1 MLQET
6 PPGESEPG
14 PQVTAAPE
22 TDKND
27 VCLTPTEIDF
37 SGPEVE
43 ITTDSILTFSP
54 DKEISLK
61 RIKIEKCR
69 VEIKNLNLKGSISV
83 SGGKLTL
90 TNCNIH
96 EPEDSIDYI
105 VAADNNSALFLKG
118 CTLRK
123 TSHFG
128 ISCDKI
134 SSCVFEDSM
143 MTDVKLFGVV
153 ATGASKFR
161 VVNSKFVD
169 MDGDCLILTEQCEA
183 VVVGC
188 EFSGRQRRALTCN
201 GGSSVQIENCV
212 IKNCVL
218 SSLYVSG
225 CDQFQ
230 LARCRILDC
239 NHTSVYLDQ
248 VTGLIEKTVIVG
260 AKGNGVNVSHSSR
273 CLIRKCQISKTTF
286 PPIAICEGAYG
297 RVKEC
302 EMVDSEMCGLIIRGG
317 SRAAIKKTMIKDV
330 RHFGISAS
338 DSMHIKVSKCLIQEC
353 GEAAVA
359 AYNSSDITVK
369 DSNFMSS
376 KVGINVFTGG
386 FVNASNVAIVGMKKT
401 AVWVHHAGAGVFDR
415 CLVSTKTWP
424 EDQSVE
430 EFLEKEKECE
440 PREVDF
446 DSVVLCESKRPV
458 FCSNIS
464 VFGLGMRDFSAN
476 ETAERAADGTASTP
490 SKCKTCQKVITGP
503 MFDRCGH
510 IVYCQECWDALEE
523 KPECCEICMLPV
535 TSVVQPVNM
544 YHEEEEGICAICFTD
559 AVDSVILPCGHT
571 ICSACANQWFTTN
584 GVCPFCRE
592 KNVRAQKS
600 VPYE

>member
-6 PPGESEPG
+6 PPSEREPG
-14 PQVTAAPE
+14 PATAAPE
-22 TDKND
+22 TDKNA

-43 ITTDSILTFSP
+43 IKTDSILTFSP
-54 DKEISLK
+54 DKEFSLK
-61 RIKIEKCR
+61 RIKIENCK
-69 VEIKNLNLKGSISV
+69 VEIKNLNLKGAISISASNV
-83 SGGKLTL
+83 TL

-105 VAADNNSALFLKG
+105 VAAENNSGVVIRG
-118 CTLRK
+118 CTLQK
-123 TSHFG
+123 TTHFG
-128 ISCDKI
+128 VSIDKLSHVLI
-134 SSCVFEDSM
+134 EDTM
-143 MTDVKLFGVV
+143 MSDVKLFGVV

-161 VVNSKFVD
+161 TVNCKFVD
-169 MDGDCLILTEQCEA
+169 MDNDCLILTEQCEA
-183 VVVGC
+183 EVLGC

-201 GGSSVQIENCV
+201 GGSVVVIDDCV

-218 SSLYVSG
+218 SSLYVSV
-225 CDQFQ
+225 CDQFT
-230 LARCRILDC
+230 LRRSRILDC

-248 VTGLIEKTVIVG
+248 VGGVIEKTVIIG

-273 CLIRKCQISKTTF
+273 CLIRRCQISKTTF

-297 RVKEC
+297 RVNEC
-302 EMVDSEMCGLIIRGG
+302 EMVDSEMCGLIVRGG
-317 SRAAIKKTMIKDV
+317 SRASIKNTMIKNV

-338 DSMHIKVSKCLIQEC
+338 DSMHIKVKNCLIQEC

-359 AYNSSDITVK
+359 AYNSSDVTID
-369 DSNFMSS
+369 DSNFLAS

-386 FVNASNVAIVGMKKT
+386 FVNASNVAIIGMKKS

-415 CLVSTKTWP
+415 CLVSTETVP
-424 EDQSVE
+424 EDQSLA
-430 EFLEKEKECE
+430 EFLQKEEKCE
-440 PREVDF
+440 PREVNF

-458 FCSNIS
+458 LCTNFS
-464 VFGLGMRDFSAN
+464 VSGLGMRDFLAN
-476 ETAERAADGTASTP
+476 ETAERASDGIASTP
-490 SKCKTCQKVITGP
+490 SRCKTCQKVITGP

-510 IVYCQECWDALEE
+510 IVYCQECWNSLEE

-544 YHEEEEGICAICFTD
+544 YHEEEEGVCAICFID
-559 AVDSVILPCGHT
+559 QVDSVILPCGHT
-571 ICSACANQWFTTN
+571 ICSACANQWFSTN